1 MENHLQIKTGIH
13 EIGEIRLD
21 DVEKLRVKNLKLV
34 TKNKLQLY
42 DPRVMSKIVE
52 ATFGKGS
59 TIRDLFCG

>member
-1 MENHLQIKTGIH
+1 MSVSVKNVRD

-21 DVEKLRVKNLKLV
+21 HVEKGLKILKLV

-42 DPRVMSKIVE
+42 DPRVMSNIVE

-59 TIRDLFCG
+59 TIRDLICG